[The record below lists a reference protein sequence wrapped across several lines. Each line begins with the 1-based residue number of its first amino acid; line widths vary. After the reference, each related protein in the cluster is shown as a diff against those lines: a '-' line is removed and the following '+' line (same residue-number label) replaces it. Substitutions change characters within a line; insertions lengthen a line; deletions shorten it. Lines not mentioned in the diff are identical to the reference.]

1 MFYYNIDELIM
12 GGRKMISKGIGFCIN
27 EDINR
32 TNKDLL
38 DKLKEI
44 GTCAISDA
52 MKNLN
57 TMHPSIRPIN
67 DEIKFAGNAIT
78 VRSKSA
84 NNLML
89 QKAIGLVKEGDV
101 IVVDTYG
108 SESNSILGEM
118 MTTAALKNGVAGI
131 VIDGGIRDILELKKI
146 KAPIFA
152 KTITPALGDRQGLGE
167 INTSIS
173 CGGVAVNPG
182 DVIVADANGVVVIA
196 QDSVEEVLR
205 LAEEKV
211 EQDNKWYEDILN
223 GVTVKPYVDEYLRKN
238 GVI

>member
-1 MFYYNIDELIM
+1 MTF
-12 GGRKMISKGIGFCIN
+12 KGNIGFSIK
-27 EDINR
+27 EDIER
-32 TNKDLL
+32 TNESILE
-38 DKLKEI
+38 KLKEI

-57 TMHPSIRPIN
+57 TMHHSIKPI
-67 DEIKFAGNAIT
+67 DEETKFAGNAIT
-78 VRSKSA
+78 VRLKTA

-89 QKAIGLVKEGDV
+89 QKAIGMAKKGDV
-101 IVVDTYG
+101 IVVDTNG

-131 VIDGGIRDILELKKI
+131 VIDGGIRDILELKKM

-152 KTITPALGDRQGLGE
+152 KYVTPALGDRQGLGE
-167 INTSIS
+167 INTPIS

-182 DVIVADANGVVVIA
+182 DIVVADANGVVVIGIEV
-196 QDSVEEVLR
+196 VEEVLK

-211 EQDNKWYEDILN
+211 HQDNKWHEEIIN
-223 GVTVKPYVDEYLRKN
+223 GITVKPCVDEYLREN